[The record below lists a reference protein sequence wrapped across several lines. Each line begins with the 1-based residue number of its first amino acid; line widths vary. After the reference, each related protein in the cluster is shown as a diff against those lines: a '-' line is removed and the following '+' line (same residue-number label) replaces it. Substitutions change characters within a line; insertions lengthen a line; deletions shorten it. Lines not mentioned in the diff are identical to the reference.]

1 MRATDF
7 EFRNRFW
14 VICAAFA
21 AGFACSSF
29 DHQNAAFALARGVGA
44 SVHLVLGVGA
54 VLAAAAAV
62 LRTWA
67 SSYLRTAVVKDR
79 ALHADRLVADG
90 PYRHVRNP
98 LYLGTLML
106 AVCFGLMASRVGLLV
121 IVGGL
126 LVVVLR
132 LIGREEA
139 ALAGTQGSGY
149 TDYRT
154 RVPRLWPAV
163 LPQVP
168 ASGARPA
175 WRQAIAG
182 ELMMWAFALGAGAFT
197 VTLDRRLLYGFLVLG
212 SIGYLP
218 GLEARRSK
226 GGLAQET

>member
-14 VICAAFA
+14 VIAALFFV
-21 AGFACSSF
+21 GFSCSVL
-29 DHQNAAFALARGVGA
+29 DHRNAASVLARGNATG
-44 SVHLVLGVGA
+44 VHLVLGAGA
-54 VLAAAAAV
+54 LLAAVAAAV
-62 LRTWA
+62 RTWA
-67 SSYLRTAVVKDR
+67 SAYLHTEVVKDH

-98 LYLGTLML
+98 LYLGTLLL

-139 ALAGTQGSGY
+139 ALSSAQGGGY
-149 TDYRT
+149 AEYRA
-154 RVPRLWPAV
+154 RVPRLWPAL

-168 ASGARPA
+168 ASGTRPE
-175 WRQAIAG
+175 WRQAIGG
-182 ELMMWAFALGAGAFT
+182 ELMMWAFALGAGAFA

-212 SIGYLP
+212 FIGYLP
-218 GLEARRSK
+218 GLQIRGRD
-226 GGLAQET
+226 